1 MYLKYLKIK
10 LFVIFNMYESNALIP
25 KQDVD
30 ITSLALSQLELELLN
45 KTNNLTTDSIIEL
58 QKIKTQ
64 NKMLE
69 LLQMKIIENNKYLSI
84 K

>member
-1 MYLKYLKIK
+1 MSD
-10 LFVIFNMYESNALIP
+10 SNAMIHKPDL
-25 KQDVD
+25 DVD
-30 ITSLALSQLELELLN
+30 IISLALSQLELELLN

-69 LLQMKIIENNKYLSI
+69 LLNTKIIGNNKYLSI